1 MAGFATPVLKCNRNQ
16 EDEEELRVL
25 AVFSG
30 SKGPTAQKLLGDFD
44 HQRVGCH
51 LLNFEGD
58 NTCVLLV
65 FRL

>member
-1 MAGFATPVLKCNRNQ
+1 MAGFATPVPKCNRNQ
-16 EDEEELRVL
+16 EDEEQLRVL

-30 SKGPTAQKLLGDFD
+30 STGPKAQKLLSDFD

-51 LLNFEGD
+51 LLNFEDD